1 MGGGFASFYL
11 CVCVFHASNV
21 VCVCVLGGW
30 GVGVANEYVVVL

>member
-1 MGGGFASFYL
+1 MVVLQAST